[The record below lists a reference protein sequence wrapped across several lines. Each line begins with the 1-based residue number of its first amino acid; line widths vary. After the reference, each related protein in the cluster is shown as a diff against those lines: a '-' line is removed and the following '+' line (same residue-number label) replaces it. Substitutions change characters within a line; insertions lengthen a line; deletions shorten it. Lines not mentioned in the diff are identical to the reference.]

1 MPLPKQVHIGP
12 LTYPIVTDRA
22 VINQAT
28 VDSQVTFY
36 ANIRFTET
44 DILIDPNQAGQV
56 DDAEFQV
63 NIELPEDMPH
73 IFSDEDTLFVAE
85 SKKCN
90 CLGSFR

>member
-36 ANIRFTET
+36 CKADIFNATYEAIPAN
-44 DILIDPNQAGQV
+44 A
-56 DDAEFQV
+56 
-63 NIELPEDMPH
+63 
-73 IFSDEDTLFVAE
+73 
-85 SKKCN
+85 
-90 CLGSFR
+90 